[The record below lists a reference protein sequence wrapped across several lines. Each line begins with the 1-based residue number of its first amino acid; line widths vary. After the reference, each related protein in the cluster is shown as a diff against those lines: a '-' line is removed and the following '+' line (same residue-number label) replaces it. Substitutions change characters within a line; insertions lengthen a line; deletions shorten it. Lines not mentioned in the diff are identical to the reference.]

1 MTTITPN
8 QAEINDL
15 KIDIAYDIT
24 KDRYVRK
31 TSTSKDVIPRWNSL
45 TLANDNVRKNEES
58 DWQFV
63 YLARW
68 RGDEDGYISWKLD
81 LNKQSVFVKYV
92 ELFVTSQCFGFGS
105 VIWKITSN
113 ANKVLQPTPG
123 KIHLNSKV

>member
-8 QAEINDL
+8 QTEINDL
-15 KIDIAYDIT
+15 KIDISYDIT

-31 TSTSKDVIPRWNSL
+31 TSTFQDVIPRWSSL

-58 DWQFV
+58 DWHFV

-68 RGDEDGYISWKLD
+68 NGDKDGYISWKLD
-81 LNKQSVFVKYV
+81 LNKQNVYVKSV
-92 ELFVTSQCFGFGS
+92 ELFVTSECFGFGS
-105 VIWKITSN
+105 VIWRITSN

-123 KIHLNSKV
+123 KIFL

>member
-45 TLANDNVRKNEES
+45 TLAHDNVRKNEES

-81 LNKQSVFVKYV
+81 LKKQNVFVKSV

-105 VIWKITSN
+105 VIWKIISN

-123 KIHLNSKV
+123 KILSNPKE